1 MLHGLRNW
9 ASSKYSAVLIAL
21 LVISFAIWGIGDF
34 TNMGNTDVA
43 TGKDIT
49 ISQEAFLKEFDRTRR
64 QTELQQRRSISIADA
79 RAFGMDQ
86 QVIQSLVRDELFR
99 HYLKTA
105 GFSASPGMVAKLI
118 FENPDF
124 ADEQGKFSQ
133 ELFDQILFRNG
144 FTEQEAQTLF
154 FTIMM
159 ENQYAQTLIKL
170 GKASPAINIG
180 LTQTSNISVRL
191 KMIEVDIPEQEI
203 SNNDALEFFNK
214 NQDLYKIPQQH
225 QFEIL
230 NIDQDALRSTL
241 RGAIKDED
249 VQTYYEQNKDSFRTE
264 ERRNFIQFR
273 NKSNLPKD
281 EFVSRVNA
289 YQNDND
295 DSDIAVIRF
304 EGKTKAS
311 LLDEMA
317 NIVFDLDAGA
327 ISEPSSELMG
337 EVIYKVEKIIPGTIP
352 PLADIKSLVLDT
364 MVSNQLSEAINDLY
378 IAVEDRLAAG
388 ETFQGMTETK
398 GLTIKQE
405 TISKNALATVLQLP
419 DRQTLDD
426 ILNLQPGDE
435 PYGFNNRNLVPSFI
449 KLLNIEDE
457 RPAQFDE
464 VQEQVKSDALV
475 EKNIQ
480 TRDLSISS
488 AREDFGNAMD
498 KTLTRQQLTE
508 LLQGQD
514 LSPILLRDD
523 IHAFIISDQKAIV
536 AQKVEL
542 ISSDQKPDPRLNPLI
557 LNELIVE
564 LQSDVLGQLVDSGD
578 LKTYPANI
586 EGALSR
592 FN

>member
-241 RGAIKDED
+241 RSATKDED
-249 VQTYYEQNKDSFRTE
+249 VQTYYEQNKDGFRTE

-281 EFVSRVNA
+281 EFVSRVKA
-289 YQNDND
+289 HQNDND

-317 NIVFDLDAGA
+317 NIVFDLDAGTF
-327 ISEPSSELMG
+327 SEPSSELMG

-364 MVSNQLSEAINDLY
+364 MVDNQLSEAINDLY

-388 ETFQGMTETK
+388 ETFQGMTKTK
-398 GLTIKQE
+398 GLTLKQE

>member
-170 GKASPAINIG
+170 GKASPAINTG

-214 NQDLYKIPQQH
+214 NQDLYKIPQRH

-273 NKSNLPKD
+273 NKSNLPKE
-281 EFVSRVNA
+281 EFVSRVKA
-289 YQNDND
+289 YQNHND

-317 NIVFDLDAGA
+317 NIVFDLNEGA
-327 ISEPSSELMG
+327 ISEPSRELMG
-337 EVIYKVEKIIPGTIP
+337 EVIYKVEKIIQGTIP
-352 PLADIKSLVLDT
+352 PLVDIKSLVLDT
-364 MVSNQLSEAINDLY
+364 MVDNQLPEAINDLY

-388 ETFQGMTETK
+388 ETFQSMTK
-398 GLTIKQE
+398 IQGLTMKQE
-405 TISKNALATVLQLP
+405 TISKNALATALQLP

-435 PYGFNNRNLVPSFI
+435 PYGFNNRKLVPSFI

-514 LSPILLRDD
+514 LSPILLKND